1 MQEKPN
7 EYSMLHNI
15 VCKIKSKIHYNYVY
29 FSLII
34 AAAIYYNNWHLLL
47 VSAMITYVFWAS
59 VEIIKHEYLE
69 HRYIVPRNIVLTYI
83 IDFIVCLTNPAIYV
97 NKTDWVN
104 HHMFH
109 HKYWKTDRDL
119 LTAQLVGP
127 GLLKGLGKFKPF
139 AKPTPENLKKWTDS
153 HTAFPWMFKYLR
165 EIEYALI
172 ILFVAA
178 FGLEYFLYIVII
190 PAAVKSILD
199 LQHDWYM
206 VKFGE
211 RDYWFM
217 FPLSL
222 NQSWHLYHHI
232 NFKLVPK
239 TWDEVFN
246 GPTWVKYF
254 NIQYYVAR
262 LLCKL
267 R

>member
-1 MQEKPN
+1 MQEESKQH
-7 EYSMLHNI
+7 STLHNI

-34 AAAIYYNNWHLLL
+34 AAMIYYNNWHLLL
-47 VSAMITYVFWAS
+47 VSAIITYVFWAS

-69 HRYIVPRNIVLTYI
+69 HRYIVPKNEILTYI
-83 IDFIVCLTNPAIYV
+83 IDIVICMSYPGSYV
-97 NKTDWVN
+97 NRTDWIN
-104 HHMFH
+104 SHMFH
-109 HKYWKTDRDL
+109 HKYWKSDRDL

-127 GLLKGLGKFKPF
+127 GLLKGLGKFKPL
-139 AKPTPENLKKWTDS
+139 AKPTPENLEKWLVLHPT
-153 HTAFPWMFKYLR
+153 FPWIFKYLR

-172 ILFVAA
+172 ILFIMS

-190 PAAVKSILD
+190 PPVVKSILD

-232 NFKLVPK
+232 NFRHIPT